1 MVQRVT
7 FKGEDYMCY
16 GLHWYIMASWHWH
29 YILQHILMPHMAYV
43 YDGVDVTMIML
54 MFYFVKFMLRSK
66 WQMIHND
73 DT

>member
-1 MVQRVT
+1 MP

-29 YILQHILMPHMAYV
+29 YILQHILMPHMALCIWWCWC
-43 YDGVDVTMIML
+43 DHDHFDVLFCKICVGIKVT
-54 MFYFVKFMLRSK
+54 
-66 WQMIHND
+66 MIHND